1 MSFLSS
7 FLPRSFPYMSRRSY
21 ALELVTTFCFAVALS
36 MVEGGVL
43 GNIAK
48 RRFEDE
54 VSPLVLN
61 LFVAFIAAAPDI
73 ANILSFVWSSVSHT
87 KPKIPLVNLLQLSVV
102 ILIALMAFV
111 PDSTAGLVMLAI
123 LALGA
128 RICWSGII
136 TLRPTIWRS
145 NYPPHERAHAVG
157 NFYTVQ
163 VLVVGGVGMVAGK
176 LLNTAPAQFPLIVL
190 ACCAV
195 GLGAFVATRHQRVR
209 QERRMLRAELHAA
222 PAMKPWEGLAVVW
235 QVLRRD
241 PMWAKFMLWMF
252 VLGLGNMLMGPVMT
266 IVLKDQFDLGYF
278 QSILIT
284 SSITAL
290 VMPVAIPLWARYLDR
305 SHVVKFRARQTWV
318 FVFSALSAMLGV
330 TLGRIEFLY
339 LTAVLQGIAYAGG
352 SLAWNLGHVDFAP
365 PSQTSQY
372 MASHVTLNGVRG
384 LIAPFVAVGIYNFG
398 IAHGVSLLGLSVSST
413 AAAVVFLLSA
423 AMAAW
428 GAMGFGWLLKEM
440 GERASS
446 PRARHA

>member
-1 MSFLSS
+1 
-7 FLPRSFPYMSRRSY
+7 
-21 ALELVTTFCFAVALS
+21 
-36 MVEGGVL
+36 
-43 GNIAK
+43 
-48 RRFEDE
+48 
-54 VSPLVLN
+54 
-61 LFVAFIAAAPDI
+61 
-73 ANILSFVWSSVSHT
+73 
-87 KPKIPLVNLLQLSVV
+87 
-102 ILIALMAFV
+102 
-111 PDSTAGLVMLAI
+111 
-123 LALGA
+123 
-128 RICWSGII
+128 
-136 TLRPTIWRS
+136 
-145 NYPPHERAHAVG
+145 
-157 NFYTVQ
+157 
-163 VLVVGGVGMVAGK
+163 
-176 LLNTAPAQFPLIVL
+176 
-190 ACCAV
+190 
-195 GLGAFVATRHQRVR
+195 
-209 QERRMLRAELHAA
+209 MLRAELHAA

-266 IVLKDQFDLGYF
+266 IVLEDQFDLGYF